1 VKDCYQANKLVKGK
15 LKLGGKTVDLGKIT
29 MPILNIFASAD
40 HLVPPAATKPLND
53 LVSSTDK
60 TLYEFQGG
68 HIGVF
73 VGSRSQKELAPA
85 ISKWLIQRDAPA
97 PVKAAPAAKPAPVA
111 TAKPAPAAKPASVAK
126 PAPAAKP
133 VVAKEVS
140 KKPTKPE

>member
-1 VKDCYQANKLVKGK
+1 
-15 LKLGGKTVDLGKIT
+15 
-29 MPILNIFASAD
+29 
-40 HLVPPAATKPLND
+40 
-53 LVSSTDK
+53 
-60 TLYEFQGG
+60 LYEFQGG

-97 PVKAAPAAKPAPVA
+97 PVKATPAPKKPAPVA
-111 TAKPAPAAKPASVAK
+111 TAKATPAAKPTPVAK